1 MADNQKVIG
10 GRTYSFGMIPPTRSV
25 SVQVA
30 IARVLGEPFF
40 KMATAAKGEGTEGQ
54 ISVMATAIGMLTAKM
69 DADELLRVMTTV
81 FEYTNVDGAKIT
93 SIDSTFVGRNTEMW
107 EAFGEGLRF
116 NYADFLDALK
126 SRTGKA
132 LGQTLP

>member
-10 GRTYSFGMIPPTRSV
+10 GRTYSFGMIPPTKSV
-25 SVQVA
+25 PVQVA

-40 KMATAAKGEGTEGQ
+40 KMATAAKSDAAENQ

-69 DADELLRVMTTV
+69 DPDELLRVMTTV
-81 FEYTNVDGAKIT
+81 FDYTSVDGSKIA
-93 SIDSTFVGRNTEMW
+93 SIDSAFVGRNTEMW

-132 LGQTLP
+132 LGQTLS

>member
-1 MADNQKVIG
+1 MVDNQKEIG
-10 GRTYSFGMIPPTRSV
+10 GRTYAFGMIPPTKSIP
-25 SVQVA
+25 VQVA

-40 KMATAAKGEGTEGQ
+40 KMATAAKGDGAEGQ

-69 DADELLRVMTTV
+69 DPDELVRVMNTV
-81 FEYTNVDGAKIT
+81 FEYTNVDGKKIV

-126 SRTGKA
+126 SRTEKA
-132 LGQTLP
+132 LAPT

>member
-1 MADNQKVIG
+1 MADNQKEIN
-10 GRTYSFGMIPPTRSV
+10 GRTYSFGMIPPTKSIP
-25 SVQVA
+25 VQVA

-40 KMATAAKGEGTEGQ
+40 KMATAAKGESAEGQ
-54 ISVMATAIGMLTAKM
+54 VSVMATAIGMLTAKM
-69 DADELLRVMTTV
+69 DPDELLRVMGIV
-81 FEYTNVDGAKIT
+81 FDYISVDGKKIV

-126 SRTGKA
+126 SRTEKA
-132 LGQTLP
+132 LAPT

>member
-1 MADNQKVIG
+1 MADNQKEIA
-10 GRTYSFGMIPPTRSV
+10 GRTYSFGMIPPTKSV

-40 KMATAAKGEGTEGQ
+40 KMATAAKGEGAENQ

-69 DADELLRVMTTV
+69 DPDELLRVMTTV
-81 FEYTNVDGAKIT
+81 FQYVSIDGKPIA
-93 SIDSTFVGRNTEMW
+93 SIDSAFVGRNTEMW

-126 SRTGKA
+126 SSTGKA
-132 LGQTLP
+132 LGQTLS

>member
-1 MADNQKVIG
+1 MAENQKEIG
-10 GRTYSFGMIPPTRSV
+10 GRIYSFGMIPPTKSIP
-25 SVQVA
+25 VQVA

-40 KMATAAKGEGTEGQ
+40 KMATAAKGEGAEGQ

-69 DADELLRVMTTV
+69 DPDELVRVMNTV
-81 FEYTNVDGAKIT
+81 FDYTSVDGKKIV
-93 SIDSTFVGRNTEMW
+93 SIDSAFVGRNTEMW

-126 SRTGKA
+126 SRTEKVLA
-132 LGQTLP
+132 PT